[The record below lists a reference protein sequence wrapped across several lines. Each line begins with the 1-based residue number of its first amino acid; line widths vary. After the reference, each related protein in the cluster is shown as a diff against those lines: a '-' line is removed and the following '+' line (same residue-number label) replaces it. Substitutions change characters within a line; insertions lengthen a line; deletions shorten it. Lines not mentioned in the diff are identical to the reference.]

1 MNMQIK
7 LSYAGDIPCKKN
19 AQKISRYGGIYKD
32 PKVRQFEKDIA
43 LSLSNYKKYK
53 IIGDFSISGT
63 IAIADR
69 KDLDGALASILD
81 ALQYAGIV
89 ENDRNLRQ
97 IKDLIKLRVVKK
109 TGQKEYFS
117 IVVDNYLT

>member
-1 MNMQIK
+1 MQIK

-32 PKVRQFEKDIA
+32 PKVRQFEKDVA
-43 LSLSNYKKYK
+43 WSFVNYKKYK

-117 IVVDNYLT
+117 VVVDNYLT